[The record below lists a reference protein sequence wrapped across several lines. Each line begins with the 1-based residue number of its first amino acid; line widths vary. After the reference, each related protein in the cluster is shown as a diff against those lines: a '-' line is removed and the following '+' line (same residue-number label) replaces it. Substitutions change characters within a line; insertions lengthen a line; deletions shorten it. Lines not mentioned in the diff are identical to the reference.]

1 MQYLGESA
9 ALGTALCWVGSSLAF
24 AESSRR
30 AGAEATN
37 QFRLYA
43 ALPMLLGL
51 GWLVAGRAWPVEAG
65 WWRVALLGLSGLV
78 GLVIG
83 DIGFFHAL
91 ATIGP
96 RLASVVMALWPVCT
110 VAIDAALGA
119 APSAVELAGIAAT
132 VVGVTLVLLQRQ
144 DRSWRPEL
152 TARQWLGGVLGGLV
166 GALGQAAGFVL
177 AGYAMRPGED
187 LGDGVPP
194 VLATVVRMA
203 FAVLGMQLV
212 VTARRRAWTMSR
224 VARDGRATAAALCGA
239 LLGPVCGVWLS
250 MVARRHAA
258 DAGVAAALMATTP
271 IWMLP
276 VAVLWHGARPGLIA
290 MLGTLLAVGGVAT
303 CLLG

>member
-1 MQYLGESA
+1 MQYLGECA

-37 QFRLYA
+37 QFRLYV

-51 GWLVAGRAWPVEAG
+51 GWLVAGRPWPVEAS
-65 WWRVALLGLSGLV
+65 WWRVALLGASGLV

-96 RLASVVMALWPVCT
+96 RLASVLMALWPVCT
-110 VAIDAALGA
+110 VAIDAALGG
-119 APSAVELAGIAAT
+119 APSGVQLLGITAT
-132 VVGVTLVLLQRQ
+132 VCGVTLVLLQRR

-152 TARQWLGGVLGGLV
+152 SARTWLGGVLGGVV
-166 GALGQAAGFVL
+166 GAVGQAVGFVL

-187 LGDGVPP
+187 LADGVPP

-203 FAVLGMQLV
+203 FAVFGMQLV
-212 VTARRRAWTMSR
+212 VTLRRRSWTMLQ
-224 VARDGRATAAALCGA
+224 VARDGRATLAALCGA
-239 LLGPVCGVWLS
+239 LFGPVCGVWLS
-250 MVARRHAA
+250 MVARRHA
-258 DAGVAAALMATTP
+258 DDPGVAAALMATTP

-276 VAVLWHGARPGLIA
+276 VTVLWYGARPGA
-290 MLGTLLAVGGVAT
+290 GAVSGTLLAVAGVVT